1 MDYSKAVILTLQEVI
16 NQMKEIERAVW
27 TQLAN
32 TRTNKEH
39 REEII
44 ERDLKVSSTKKTPT

>member
-16 NQMKEIERAVW
+16 NQTKEIERAVW
-27 TQLAN
+27 RQLAN